1 MKCRSCG
8 NEIKEGENFCSKCGA
23 NISESVTNNK
33 TSNNIIKVG
42 RIIGIIILL
51 FVMFYIL
58 KDNLGLFVGYAEYE
72 KIAQN
77 YVEQTPYSSNMVLID
92 TSSYSLDKEIRVRL
106 RYRFVEGPNTS
117 YITYI
122 IAVDKDSKE
131 VVGFSQTN

>member
-58 KDNLGLFVGYAEYE
+58 KDN
-72 KIAQN
+72 
-77 YVEQTPYSSNMVLID
+77 
-92 TSSYSLDKEIRVRL
+92 
-106 RYRFVEGPNTS
+106 
-117 YITYI
+117 
-122 IAVDKDSKE
+122 
-131 VVGFSQTN
+131 